1 MHWLGNLVAN
11 FWALRTEVKVSLLQ
25 TLLLAIAGAWAFHLY
40 RVRREGRSSIRL
52 DGACRV
58 VRRED
63 HLLVFVRIHL
73 SNAATAVVRN
83 LEATVCLL
91 RVTADAT
98 SPAFTYDVV
107 SQEDPLLL
115 ARSPFK
121 TRDIDKLLLKSVV
134 AQLEPKEC
142 VQTEIVFRAPCDAN
156 LLAARLSAAGL
167 QGRLINRRDLR
178 WGWFAFID
186 PLRPQH
192 NDYVPLSIHSTE

>member
-1 MHWLGNLVAN
+1 MHGLGNLVAN
-11 FWALRTEVKVSLLQ
+11 FWALRPEVKISLLQ

-73 SNAATAVVRN
+73 SNAAAAVVRN

-91 RVTADAT
+91 SVSADA
-98 SPAFTYDVV
+98 SKAGVRFRAV
-107 SQEDPLLL
+107 SQEDPLLMATSKL
-115 ARSPFK
+115 EQ
-121 TRDIDKLLLKSVV
+121 RDDSSVRFKSVP

-142 VQTEIVFRAPCDAN
+142 VQTEIIFRAPHDAT
-156 LLAARLSAAGL
+156 LLAARLSAAGS
-167 QGRLINRRDLR
+167 QGWLINRRVVT

-186 PLRPQH
+186 PLQPPH